1 MPASYRAARHRRSP
15 VETSAIF
22 GGIFGGGAAKRD
34 AAKTALLDAI
44 EAAGFSNGFDEIDF
58 DLPPM
63 ASWQAPLATFA
74 AVGAGR
80 PA

>member
-1 MPASYRAARHRRSP
+1 MRSLRPLPSLRCRAWLEWVPSKANVADLPS
-15 VETSAIF
+15 
-22 GGIFGGGAAKRD
+22 RD
-34 AAKTALLDAI
+34 EDPPLLDAI
-44 EAAGFSNGFDEIDF
+44 EAAGFSNGFVEIDF

-63 ASWQAPLATFA
+63 ASWQAPLAIFA